1 MFLAAALTEY
11 DDEQEII
18 ERPEYGEL
26 ILEQYSWGND
36 GELGSKSTA
45 IDYDYCT
52 DEQLGLSD
60 EASDDEPWVY
70 PIYKSSLGEVTTW
83 KKKFKCIK
91 KEDMIIWGDFNS
103 PKG

>member
-11 DDEQEII
+11 DGEQEII

-52 DEQLGLSD
+52 DE
-60 EASDDEPWVY
+60 
-70 PIYKSSLGEVTTW
+70 
-83 KKKFKCIK
+83 
-91 KEDMIIWGDFNS
+91 
-103 PKG
+103 